1 MSLFKKSLLKNI
13 ILLQTRRIGDL
24 FQTKPLIDNLL
35 EKFNNQCNIL
45 IVVDDNF
52 KNIQNNFNQNIKL
65 IGKKEFYKYYYNNY
79 IAINEIDNIA
89 LFRLNYDNHD
99 NDNDN
104 KVNLNYYDYNN
115 YSKGNNNFNIGGDS
129 DKRAN
134 KYSENNDVFFG
145 VKKLNDNLKFDEIH
159 FDEAINL
166 NFYIIN
172 SLILNTIEAEH
183 KYGFTG
189 CGKSDKK
196 KEIICRSKAA
206 NYFYNTVRYRKQ
218 NRINIVDI
226 FSLIGSGKYYS
237 KNYSFNS
244 LKLKKLIPDLNSNK
258 NNKSEK
264 SQKIKSDKLRILFA
278 PASSNPKRDWPV
290 DEYIILARLIAQI
303 FKSEIILLG
312 TQKETEIAN
321 KIKNSFKL
329 NQDNQDNQDNQNNK
343 YNKDNNVNIGKLNA
357 NNANNINNIIDLTGR
372 TDLNELIDI
381 MQTGDL
387 IISPDTGLLQI
398 ASALELDSVSI
409 FLGNAN
415 VYETGPYFNGAYTI
429 SPTEDCYPCI
439 EHTKCDKNYA
449 CKNNIKADDIFNLIK
464 IKLYEKYKFDISKYV
479 LNNNDDDYNNNNNN
493 NYNKDNNN
501 NNDDDEDK
509 INYNS
514 YSKCKRLIKE
524 ALNKKKFNVYKCD
537 ASFSISYTG
546 FFKLKPEKN
555 DLIAEILKYS
565 WINLFVSDINNKISY
580 ENAAKNIKKK
590 YLIKSIKKE
599 KENYL
604 NNFKKKKDDNN
615 NSYCINNKIEKDSDH
630 IDNNSYRINN
640 KNYYYKI
647 IKLIEK
653 DFNYIK
659 DIFKNTQKIND
670 IEDEKTKKYEL
681 ENFKNF
687 LINFKENYFEYSLI
701 FDYFIYEFEYI
712 LKNKS
717 HNDNSNDNNGNNF
730 KYIFDDIIYI
740 IDFGLIILDNLA

>member
-1 MSLFKKSLLKNI
+1 MSLFKKSLFKNI
-13 ILLQTRRIGDL
+13 ILFQIRRIGDL

-79 IAINEIDNIA
+79 ILIN
-89 LFRLNYDNHD
+89 
-99 NDNDN
+99 
-104 KVNLNYYDYNN
+104 NLNNVSLLQLNYNN
-115 YSKGNNNFNIGGDS
+115 YNKINNNFNINDG
-129 DKRAN
+129 KYCN
-134 KYSENNDVFFG
+134 IYNNEHKYSENNTVFFG
-145 VKKLNDNLKFDEIH
+145 VKKINDDVNDVNDNVKIDEIY

-166 NFYIIN
+166 NFDIIN
-172 SLILNTIEAEH
+172 SLILDTIEAEH
-183 KYGFTG
+183 KYGFAG

-206 NYFYNTVRYRKQ
+206 NYFYNTVRYRNQ

-226 FSLIGSGKYYS
+226 FSLIGSEKYY
-237 KNYSFNS
+237 
-244 LKLKKLIPDLNSNK
+244 SNK

-264 SQKIKSDKLRILFA
+264 SQKIKSDKLRFLFA
-278 PASSNPKRDWPV
+278 LASSNPKRDWSV
-290 DEYIILARLIAQI
+290 EEYAVLAGLILKT

-321 KIKNSFKL
+321 KIKSYFKT
-329 NQDNQDNQDNQNNK
+329 NQNNNDKDKDNGTSNITDPTSLIPEHNFSSEK
-343 YNKDNNVNIGKLNA
+343 YNKDKDNGNYNNNNNDINIDNLDI
-357 NNANNINNIIDLTGR
+357 NNANNIINNIIDLTGR
-372 TDLNELIDI
+372 TNLNELIDI

-415 VYETGPYFNGAYTI
+415 VYETGPYFNGAFII
-429 SPTEDCYPCI
+429 SPAEDCYPCI
-439 EHTKCDKNYA
+439 EHIKCDKNYT

-464 IKLYEKYKFDISKYV
+464 IKLYEKYKSDINKYI
-479 LNNNDDDYNNNNNN
+479 LDDNNANNNDDD
-493 NYNKDNNN
+493 
-501 NNDDDEDK
+501 NDKCK
-509 INYNS
+509 INYNF
-514 YSKCKRLIKE
+514 YFKYKTLIKE

-537 ASFSISYTG
+537 VSFSISYASL
-546 FFKLKPEKN
+546 FKLKPEKN

-565 WINLFVSDINNKISY
+565 WINLFVSDIKNKISY
-580 ENAAKNIKKK
+580 ENAVKNIKKK

-599 KENYL
+599 KDNYF
-604 NNFKKKKDDNN
+604 NNYKKNKDYNYNN
-615 NSYCINNKIEKDSDH
+615 NNHCINNKIEK
-630 IDNNSYRINN
+630 N
-640 KNYYYKI
+640 
-647 IKLIEK
+647 L
-653 DFNYIK
+653 NYIK
-659 DIFKNTQKIND
+659 DIFKNAQKIND
-670 IEDEKTKKYEL
+670 IKDGKIKQYEL

-687 LINFKENYFEYSLI
+687 LIDFKENYFEYSAI
-701 FDYFIYEFEYI
+701 FDYFVYEFEYT

-717 HNDNSNDNNGNNF
+717 HNDKSNDNNNNNF

-740 IDFGLIILDNLA
+740 INFSLIILDNLV

>member
-1 MSLFKKSLLKNI
+1 MSLPERSPLKNI
-13 ILLQTRRIGDL
+13 ILFQTRRIGDL

-45 IVVDDNF
+45 IVADDNF
-52 KNIQNNFNQNIKL
+52 KNVQNTFNQNIKL

-89 LFRLNYDNHD
+89 LFRLNYDN

-104 KVNLNYYDYNN
+104 KVNLNYHDYDNDN
-115 YSKGNNNFNIGGDS
+115 KVDNNFNIGGDN
-129 DKRAN
+129 DMRAN
-134 KYSENNDVFFG
+134 NYSEYSENNNNFFD
-145 VKKLNDNLKFDEIH
+145 VKKLNDNLKIDEIY

-166 NFYIIN
+166 NFDIIN
-172 SLILNTIEAEH
+172 SLILNTIEAKY
-183 KYGFTG
+183 KYGFIG

-206 NYFYNTVRYRKQ
+206 NYFYNTVRYRNQ

-237 KNYSFNS
+237 KNCSFNS
-244 LKLKKLIPDLNSNK
+244 LKLKKLLPDLNSNK

-264 SQKIKSDKLRILFA
+264 YQKIKSDKLRFLFV
-278 PASSNPKRDWPV
+278 PASSNPKRDWSV
-290 DEYIILARLIAQI
+290 EEYIMLAGLITQT

-312 TQKETEIAN
+312 TQKEAEIAN

-329 NQDNQDNQDNQNNK
+329 NQDNKD
-343 YNKDNNVNIGKLNA
+343 NKDNNVNIGQLNA

-372 TDLNELIDI
+372 TDLNELVDI

-398 ASALELDSVSI
+398 ASALEIDSVSI

-415 VYETGPYFNGAYTI
+415 AYETGPYFNGAYVI
-429 SPTEDCYPCI
+429 SPIEDCYPCI
-439 EHTKCDKNYA
+439 EHTQCDKNYA

-464 IKLYEKYKFDISKYV
+464 IKLYEKYKSDINKYILDDNNANNNNDDINKYV
-479 LNNNDDDYNNNNNN
+479 LNNNNNEYN
-493 NYNKDNNN
+493 NYNKDND
-501 NNDDDEDK
+501 NNDNDDEDK

-514 YSKCKRLIKE
+514 YFKCKRLIKE

-537 ASFSISYTG
+537 ASFSISYAG

-565 WINLFVSDINNKISY
+565 WINLFVSDIKNKISY
-580 ENAAKNIKKK
+580 KNAVKNIKKK

-599 KENYL
+599 NGKGNYF
-604 NNFKKKKDDNN
+604 NNTKKNKSCDNN
-615 NSYCINNKIEKDSDH
+615 NSDYIKSV
-630 IDNNSYRINN
+630 SN
-640 KNYYYKI
+640 KNDCYKI
-647 IKLIEK
+647 VKIIEK
-653 DFNYIK
+653 DFNRIK
-659 DIFKNTQKIND
+659 DIFKNAQKVND
-670 IEDEKTKKYEL
+670 IEDGKIKQYEL
-681 ENFKNF
+681 ENFRNF
-687 LINFKENYFEYSLI
+687 LINFKENYFEYSVI
-701 FDYFIYEFEYI
+701 FDYFICEFEYI

-717 HNDNSNDNNGNNF
+717 HN
-730 KYIFDDIIYI
+730 
-740 IDFGLIILDNLA
+740 

>member
-1 MSLFKKSLLKNI
+1 MSLFKKSLFKNI

-45 IVVDDNF
+45 IVADDNF

-79 IAINEIDNIA
+79 IVINEIDNIA
-89 LFRLNYDNHD
+89 LFRLNYDN
-99 NDNDN
+99 
-104 KVNLNYYDYNN
+104 YNN
-115 YSKGNNNFNIGGDS
+115 YNKVNNNFNINGG
-129 DKRAN
+129 KYCN
-134 KYSENNDVFFG
+134 TYNNEHKYSENNAVFFG
-145 VKKLNDNLKFDEIH
+145 VKKINDDVKDVKDNVKIDEIY

-166 NFYIIN
+166 NFDIIN
-172 SLILNTIEAEH
+172 SLILNTIEAKY

-206 NYFYNTVRYRKQ
+206 NFFYNTVRYRNQ
-218 NRINIVDI
+218 NKINIVDI

-237 KNYSFNS
+237 KNCSFNS
-244 LKLKKLIPDLNSNK
+244 LKLKKLLPDLNSNK

-264 SQKIKSDKLRILFA
+264 SQKIKSDKLRFLFA
-278 PASSNPKRDWPV
+278 PASSNPKRDWSV
-290 DEYIILARLIAQI
+290 EEYAALAGLILKT

-321 KIKNSFKL
+321 KIKSYFKI
-329 NQDNQDNQDNQNNK
+329 NQNNK
-343 YNKDNNVNIGKLNA
+343 NNDSNNDVNIGNLDI
-357 NNANNINNIIDLTGR
+357 NNANNIINNIIDLTGR
-372 TDLNELIDI
+372 TDLNALIDI

-429 SPTEDCYPCI
+429 SPIEDCYPCI
-439 EHTKCDKNYA
+439 EHTKCDRDYA

-464 IKLYEKYKFDISKYV
+464 IKLYEKYKSDINKYI
-479 LNNNDDDYNNNNNN
+479 LYDNNANNNNDNINNNNNIN
-493 NYNKDNNN
+493 NSD
-501 NNDDDEDK
+501 NDDDKNK

-514 YSKCKRLIKE
+514 YFKCKKLIKE

-537 ASFSISYTG
+537 ASFSISYAG

-580 ENAAKNIKKK
+580 ENAVKNIKKK

-604 NNFKKKKDDNN
+604 NNYKKNKDKNKDKNKYYNN
-615 NSYCINNKIEKDSDH
+615 DGHYINNK
-630 IDNNSYRINN
+630 
-640 KNYYYKI
+640 
-647 IKLIEK
+647 IEK

-659 DIFKNTQKIND
+659 DIFKNAQKVND

-687 LINFKENYFEYSLI
+687 LMNFKENYFEYSVI

-717 HNDNSNDNNGNNF
+717 HNYNSNNNSNNNSNF

-740 IDFGLIILDNLA
+740 IDFGLIILDNLV